1 MRENTLHRLVLV
13 YAGTVYPITM
23 IHFYITMSNMK
34 LKMMIILMAVGI
46 KRAAKVTLTS
56 TTSIRSN
63 RNGHLHGR
71 KLYVVKCVVM
81 IDH

>member
-1 MRENTLHRLVLV
+1 
-13 YAGTVYPITM
+13 
-23 IHFYITMSNMK
+23 MK

-63 RNGHLHGR
+63 GNGHLHSR
-71 KLYVVKCVVM
+71 KSYVAKCVVM